1 MDILT
6 CALALLSG
14 VIGAGFASGREID
27 RFFAGHGAMSGA
39 AILCALLTLHAL
51 FIRLPAQLERAGV
64 SSLSGLCRV
73 RFGRAMGLALTMLF
87 VLLSAITGGAML
99 SACAELGALVL
110 PTRHAYG
117 LCMGF
122 TLALGAVLA
131 FLGIPGLAAAGAG
144 LCALLPVLLLR
155 LLSLPAGEACF
166 LPAMTPD
173 LPVRACVDGAA
184 YGALNA
190 AMLAGALPMLLTLK
204 PGRRRKASL
213 LFCALFG
220 ALLLL
225 GTLVCR
231 HHRQAIALMP
241 LPFVYLSRA
250 LGAGGYTLVAL
261 CMYAAALS
269 TLCTML
275 CALARCLP
283 LPRPTSLALG
293 AVACLLF
300 AMIGFGRIVQSGYPV
315 LGALCAALM
324 LLLCLPLPTSSFA
337 PQEASQS
344 SR

>member
-1 MDILT
+1 
-6 CALALLSG
+6 
-14 VIGAGFASGREID
+14 
-27 RFFAGHGAMSGA
+27 
-39 AILCALLTLHAL
+39 
-51 FIRLPAQLERAGV
+51 
-64 SSLSGLCRV
+64 
-73 RFGRAMGLALTMLF
+73 
-87 VLLSAITGGAML
+87 
-99 SACAELGALVL
+99 
-110 PTRHAYG
+110 
-117 LCMGF
+117 
-122 TLALGAVLA
+122 
-131 FLGIPGLAAAGAG
+131 
-144 LCALLPVLLLR
+144 
-155 LLSLPAGEACF
+155 
-166 LPAMTPD
+166 
-173 LPVRACVDGAA
+173 
-184 YGALNA
+184 
-190 AMLAGALPMLLTLK
+190 MLLTLK

-324 LLLCLPLPTSSFA
+324 LLLCLPIPSASCA
-337 PQEASQS
+337 PQEARKS